1 MMKMIE
7 AMYKRHTVR
16 KYLDKNLPDS
26 FIDVINERIEE
37 NNQKLLLNMKL
48 IIKDS
53 FAIPVLFRLFM
64 CKGVKNYIILCGNHA
79 KDLEERIGYAAC
91 DLMLFAQTLGLNTWF
106 VSGTY
111 NKFHVSKKV
120 KKSQVLGILVI
131 GFGANDGRPHKEK
144 RTPLE
149 VSSYMGNDAP
159 EWFNNGVE
167 ATLYAPTALNRQEY
181 KIVGNGNMVKI
192 DMDDGMYRGMDKG
205 IIKYHFELGAG
216 KENFEWE
223 K

>member
-1 MMKMIE
+1 MMKMID

-37 NNQKLLLNMKL
+37 NNQKYLLNMKL
-48 IIKDS
+48 ITKDS
-53 FAIPVLFRLFM
+53 FAIPLFLRLFL
-64 CKGVKNYIILCGNHA
+64 CKGVKNYIILGGNHA

-91 DLMLFAQTLGLNTWF
+91 DLMLYAQTLGLNTWF
-106 VSGTY
+106 ISGTY
-111 NKFHVSKKV
+111 NKFHVHKKV

-131 GFGANDGRPHKEK
+131 GFGMNNGKPHKEK

-149 VSSYMGNDAP
+149 VSNYMENDTP
-159 EWFNNGVE
+159 EWFKNGVE

-192 DMDDGMYRGMDKG
+192 DMGDGMYRGIDKG